1 MAGEPPIRSSFGDRP
16 VTKSP
21 NRLAAVILCAR
32 PGPIW
37 GGWTARGRIVVV
49 SADGDRLRVGL
60 LGGLRVTRGGAEL
73 PVTGA
78 RLRGLIAR
86 LAVAG
91 GRPVAPGHLVDA
103 LWPEEQPTD
112 PANALQSLIS
122 RLRRLLGGGETVA
135 QAEGGYRLGVEPDDV
150 DVNRFARLAAAGRES
165 LRAGDPAGAAGP
177 LGEAVAL
184 SIGGVPVTTATAT
197 PGTVDRGPAPIG
209 TTAGTVAPELA
220 EVAPAQAVRLAQ
232 AVVEATADL
241 AEAEIALGRAE
252 RAAARLTGLL
262 AEHPLNERLAALLV
276 DALTAQ
282 GRQADALAVY
292 ERVREALAERLG
304 ADPGAALRERHL
316 SLLRGTT
323 PLAPDRDVPGVPS
336 RFAEEP
342 PPTNLPEPLT
352 SFVGR
357 ADDLGRVDALL
368 AAGRLVTVLGPGGAG
383 KTRLAVEAARRRAGG
398 FRDGAWLVDLAS
410 VTEPAKV
417 GAAVVASAGL
427 RGSALFE
434 TAGRVRA
441 DGRGDV
447 DVLTERLY
455 GRQILLVVDNCEHLI
470 DAVAHLVS
478 ALLVRCPQLRVL
490 ATSREPLAVDGESLV
505 PLGPLGLPA
514 AGAAAAEAVRAP
526 AVRLFAE
533 RAAAVR
539 PGFTVDD
546 ATVGDVVRIVRGL
559 DGLPL
564 ALELAAA
571 RLRTLGLAGLAEGLS
586 DRFRVLTSGN
596 RTAQPRHR
604 TLRAVIAWSWNLLA
618 DDERVLAERVAVL
631 PGGVTVA
638 SAAAISGGTAVADL
652 LAALVDR
659 SLLQLAPGGR
669 YRMLETIREY
679 GIERLAE
686 QGVLA
691 DVRDVAARHLAVLAT
706 GYDARLRTSA
716 QVETLRTMR
725 AEYDNTLAALRH
737 FCDVGD
743 APAAVSLA
751 LDLCWYWQMFGRHAD
766 ATYWLS
772 AALSVPGDVDQVAAD
787 CAEAVLV
794 LNRTGTEPG
803 LMTET
808 AAQRRERVRG
818 LADRLAAHAEL
829 PGPAGAI
836 AAFILYFAGDN
847 ELAEQRINRLVDGPD
862 RWLTA
867 MAHTMRAQIAENN
880 GDVAQL
886 GLDAAAAL
894 DGFRA
899 LGDRWGQATVLP
911 LRALIRQYDGDLD
924 GALTDLRAARA
935 LAAEFGSLD
944 IADEIFIDLRWAD
957 LHMRRGEPD
966 EARAA
971 LAQARVRAG
980 RSGSAEMQLL
990 VDALEAG
997 MMIWLGELDRASELI
1012 GRASSGLGIGDDGN
1026 EMRLLLGGDH
1036 GFAIV
1041 GAVRASLAVRQG
1053 DAEAAEKALSM
1064 AYPAAVQ
1071 TQDMPILALV
1081 AVAAGGL
1088 AVLRGLPRE
1097 AAALLGAA
1105 ARLRGA
1111 HDHTA
1116 LDVTTVATAA
1126 RAALGEERF
1135 GEAYAAGWNLEAAAA
1150 QSRIDPARLAL
1161 ESGSP
1166 GVGA

>member
-1 MAGEPPIRSSFGDRP
+1 MSGD
-16 VTKSP
+16 S
-21 NRLAAVILCAR
+21 
-32 PGPIW
+32 
-37 GGWTARGRIVVV
+37 
-49 SADGDRLRVGL
+49 DRLRVGL
-60 LGGLRVTRGGAEL
+60 LGALRVTRGGVDL
-73 PVTGA
+73 PIPGA
-78 RLRGLIAR
+78 RLRGLLVR

-91 GRPVAPGHLVDA
+91 GRPVAPGRLAEA
-103 LWPEEQPTD
+103 LWPGEQPTD

-122 RLRRLLGGGETVA
+122 RLRRLLGGGDTVT
-135 QAEGGYRLGVEPDDV
+135 QAEGGYRLSVRPDDV
-150 DVNRFARLAAAGRES
+150 DVLRFERLAAVGRER

-184 SIGGVPVTTATAT
+184 TTGVPPPATAAGMPTPSGVVAGTAPGGVAAGTGPGSVVAGTAQGGDVAGTATGGVA
-197 PGTVDRGPAPIG
+197 
-209 TTAGTVAPELA
+209 AGGVAPELS
-220 EVAPAQAVRLAQ
+220 EVAPAQAVRLGQ
-232 AVVEATADL
+232 ILVEAVADL
-241 AEAEIALGRAE
+241 AEAETGLGAGE

-262 AEHPLNERLAALLV
+262 AEHPLNERIAALLI
-276 DALTAQ
+276 DALTAL

-292 ERVREALAERLG
+292 ERVRAALGDQLG
-304 ADPGAALRERHL
+304 TDPGAALRERHL
-316 SLLRGTT
+316 LLLRGTP
-323 PLAPDRDVPGVPS
+323 PLAPVRGATTVPEGGS
-336 RFAEEP
+336 DP

-357 ADDLGRVDALL
+357 ADDLARIDALL
-368 AAGRLVTVLGPGGAG
+368 AGGRLVTVLGPGGAG

-398 FRDGAWLVDLAS
+398 FRDGVWLVDLAS

-417 GAAVVASAGL
+417 GAAVVAAAGL

-434 TAGRVRA
+434 TANRVWA

-447 DVLTERLY
+447 DVLADRLY
-455 GRQILLVVDNCEHLI
+455 GRRILLVVDNCEHLI

-490 ATSREPLAVDGESLV
+490 TTSREPLAVDGESLV

-514 AGAAAAEAVRAP
+514 AGADPGDAVRAP
-526 AVRLFAE
+526 AVRLFTE

-539 PGFTVDD
+539 PGFAVD
-546 ATVGDVVRIVRGL
+546 AGTVGDVVRIVRGL

-571 RLRTLGLAGLAEGLS
+571 RLRTLGLAELADGLS
-586 DRFRVLTSGN
+586 DRFRLLTSGS

-618 DDERVLAERVAVL
+618 DDERALAERVAVL

-638 SAAAISGGTAVADL
+638 SAAVLAAGSATVADL

-686 QGVLA
+686 QGAL
-691 DVRDVAARHLAVLAT
+691 DGVRGLAARHLAGLVA
-706 GYDARLRTSA
+706 GYDAMLRTAA
-716 QVETLRTMR
+716 QMEALRMMR

-737 FCDVGD
+737 FCDAGD

-766 ATYWLS
+766 AAFWLS
-772 AALSVPGDVDQVAAD
+772 AALAVPGDVDPVAAD

-803 LMTET
+803 LLTET
-808 AAQRRERVRG
+808 AAQRRDRVRA
-818 LADRLAAHAEL
+818 LADRLAAHPEL

-847 ELAEQRINRLVDGPD
+847 DLAEERVNRLVDGPD
-862 RWLTA
+862 RWLSA
-867 MAHTMRAQIAENN
+867 MAHMMRAQIAENN
-880 GDVAQL
+880 GDVARM
-886 GLDAAAAL
+886 GRAAAIAL

-899 LGDRWGQATVLP
+899 IGDRWGQATVLP

-924 GALTDLRAARA
+924 GAFADLRAARA
-935 LAAEFGSLD
+935 FAAEFGSLD

-971 LAQARVRAG
+971 LAQARARAD
-980 RSGSAEMQLL
+980 RSDSTEMRLL

-997 MMIWLGELDRASELI
+997 MMLWLGDLDRATELI
-1012 GRASSGLGIGDDGN
+1012 DRAAAGIGLGGDSSDDV
-1026 EMRLLLGGDH
+1026 RLLLGGDH
-1036 GFAIV
+1036 GCAIV
-1041 GAVRASLAVRQG
+1041 GAVRASLAVRQ
-1053 DAEAAEKALSM
+1053 DDPETAEKALAV

-1088 AVLRGLPRE
+1088 AVQRGLPRE

-1116 LDVTTVATAA
+1116 LDVVMVATRA
-1126 RAALGEERF
+1126 RAALGEEGY
-1135 GEAYAAGWNLEAAAA
+1135 GEAYAAGWNLETAAA
-1150 QSRIDPARLAL
+1150 QSLIDPARLAI
-1161 ESGSP
+1161 ESGPSVVSGPP

>member
-1 MAGEPPIRSSFGDRP
+1 VRVDS
-16 VTKSP
+16 
-21 NRLAAVILCAR
+21 
-32 PGPIW
+32 
-37 GGWTARGRIVVV
+37 
-49 SADGDRLRVGL
+49 DRLSVGL

-73 PVTGA
+73 PMTGA
-78 RLRGLIAR
+78 RVRGLVVR

-91 GRPVAPGHLVDA
+91 GRPVAPGLLVEA
-103 LWPEEQPTD
+103 LWPEDQPTD
-112 PANALQSLIS
+112 PVNALQSLIS
-122 RLRRLLGGGETVA
+122 RLRRLLGGGDTVT
-135 QAEGGYRLGVEPDDV
+135 QAEGGYRLAVEPDDV
-150 DVNRFARLAAAGRES
+150 DVNRLARLAAAGRES

-177 LGEAVAL
+177 LGAAVAL
-184 SIGGVPVTTATAT
+184 TTGSFGAAVTPAGAVTSVPGGRDTAAA
-197 PGTVDRGPAPIG
+197 GRGPAPIG
-209 TTAGTVAPELA
+209 TGSGTIAPELA
-220 EVAPAQAVRLAQ
+220 EVAPAQAVRLGQ
-232 AVVEATADL
+232 AVVEAGADL
-241 AEAEIALGRAE
+241 AEAEIALGLAE
-252 RAAARLTGLL
+252 RAATRLTGLL
-262 AEHPLNERLAALLV
+262 AEHPLNERLAALLI

-292 ERVREALAERLG
+292 ERVRAALGAQFG

-316 SLLRGTT
+316 LLLRGTP
-323 PLAPDRDVPGVPS
+323 PLAPGRGPSTVPPRSGNDPD
-336 RFAEEP
+336 P

-383 KTRLAVEAARRRAGG
+383 KTRLAVEAARRRAER
-398 FRDGAWLVDLAS
+398 FRDGVWLVDLAS

-417 GAAVVASAGL
+417 GAAVVAAAGL

-434 TAGRVRA
+434 TANRVRP

-447 DVLTERLY
+447 DVLAERLY

-505 PLGPLGLPA
+505 PLGPLGLPGVG
-514 AGAAAAEAVRAP
+514 AGAADAARAP

-539 PGFTVDD
+539 PGFAVDD
-546 ATVGDVVRIVRGL
+546 RTVGDVVRIVRGL

-571 RLRTLGLAGLAEGLS
+571 RLRTLGLAELAAGLS
-586 DRFRVLTSGN
+586 DRFRLLTSGN

-638 SAAAISGGTAVADL
+638 TAAAISGGTAPVADL

-686 QGVLA
+686 QGALA
-691 DVRDVAARHLAVLAT
+691 AVRDLAARHLAGLVS
-706 GYDARLRTSA
+706 GYDDRLRTAA
-716 QVETLRTMR
+716 QVEALRAMR
-725 AEYDNTLAALRH
+725 AEYDNTLTSLRH

-743 APAAVSLA
+743 ARSAVSLA

-766 ATYWLS
+766 ASYWLS
-772 AALSVPGDVDQVAAD
+772 AALSVPGDVDPVAAD

-803 LMTET
+803 LVTET
-808 AAQRRERVRG
+808 AAQRRVRVRA
-818 LADRLAAHAEL
+818 LADRLAAHPEL

-847 ELAEQRINRLVDGPD
+847 DLAEQRITRLIDGPD
-862 RWLTA
+862 RWLSA
-867 MAHTMRAQIAENN
+867 MAHMMRAQIAENN
-880 GDVAQL
+880 GDVGQM
-886 GLDAAAAL
+886 GRDAATAL
-894 DGFRA
+894 DEFRA

-924 GALTDLRAARA
+924 GALADLRAARA

-966 EARAA
+966 EARIAV
-971 LAQARVRAG
+971 AQARTRAG
-980 RSGSAEMQLL
+980 NSGSSEMRLL

-997 MMIWLGELDRASELI
+997 MLIWLGDLDRAAELI
-1012 GRASSGLGIGDDGN
+1012 SRAAAQAGIDGG
-1026 EMRLLLGGDH
+1026 ETEDMRLLLGGDH
-1036 GFAIV
+1036 GCAIV
-1041 GAVRASLAVRQG
+1041 GAVRATLAVHQNDLDTAG
-1053 DAEAAEKALSM
+1053 KALAM

-1081 AVAAGGL
+1081 AVAAAGL
-1088 AVLRGLPRE
+1088 AVQRGLLRE

-1116 LDVTTVATAA
+1116 LDVLMVATRA
-1126 RAALGEERF
+1126 RAALGEEGF
-1135 GEAYAAGWNLEAAAA
+1135 GEAYAAGWNLEASAA
-1150 QSRIDPARLAL
+1150 QSLVDPARLAIG
-1161 ESGSP
+1161 SGSP

>member
-1 MAGEPPIRSSFGDRP
+1 
-16 VTKSP
+16 
-21 NRLAAVILCAR
+21 
-32 PGPIW
+32 
-37 GGWTARGRIVVV
+37 
-49 SADGDRLRVGL
+49 
-60 LGGLRVTRGGAEL
+60 
-73 PVTGA
+73 
-78 RLRGLIAR
+78 
-86 LAVAG
+86 
-91 GRPVAPGHLVDA
+91 
-103 LWPEEQPTD
+103 
-112 PANALQSLIS
+112 
-122 RLRRLLGGGETVA
+122 
-135 QAEGGYRLGVEPDDV
+135 
-150 DVNRFARLAAAGRES
+150 
-165 LRAGDPAGAAGP
+165 
-177 LGEAVAL
+177 
-184 SIGGVPVTTATAT
+184 
-197 PGTVDRGPAPIG
+197 
-209 TTAGTVAPELA
+209 
-220 EVAPAQAVRLAQ
+220 
-232 AVVEATADL
+232 
-241 AEAEIALGRAE
+241 
-252 RAAARLTGLL
+252 
-262 AEHPLNERLAALLV
+262 
-276 DALTAQ
+276 
-282 GRQADALAVY
+282 
-292 ERVREALAERLG
+292 
-304 ADPGAALRERHL
+304 
-316 SLLRGTT
+316 
-323 PLAPDRDVPGVPS
+323 
-336 RFAEEP
+336 
-342 PPTNLPEPLT
+342 
-352 SFVGR
+352 
-357 ADDLGRVDALL
+357 
-368 AAGRLVTVLGPGGAG
+368 
-383 KTRLAVEAARRRAGG
+383 
-398 FRDGAWLVDLAS
+398 
-410 VTEPAKV
+410 
-417 GAAVVASAGL
+417 
-427 RGSALFE
+427 
-434 TAGRVRA
+434 
-441 DGRGDV
+441 
-447 DVLTERLY
+447 
-455 GRQILLVVDNCEHLI
+455 
-470 DAVAHLVS
+470 
-478 ALLVRCPQLRVL
+478 VL

-539 PGFTVDD
+539 PGFAVDD
-546 ATVGDVVRIVRGL
+546 GTVGDVVRIVRGL

-571 RLRTLGLAGLAEGLS
+571 RLRTLGLTELADGLS

-618 DDERVLAERVAVL
+618 DDERVLAERIAVL
-631 PGGVTVA
+631 PGGVTVS
-638 SAAAISGGTAVADL
+638 SAAAVSGGAAGVADL

-659 SLLQLAPGGR
+659 SLLQLVPGGR

-691 DVRDVAARHLAVLAT
+691 AVRDVAARHLAVLAA

-716 QVETLRTMR
+716 QMEALRAMR

-743 APAAVSLA
+743 ARAAVSLA

-766 ATYWLS
+766 AFYWLS
-772 AALSVPGDVDQVAAD
+772 AALSVPGDVDRVAAD

-808 AAQRRERVRG
+808 AAQRRDRVRG
-818 LADRLAAHAEL
+818 LADRLAAHPEI

-836 AAFILYFAGDN
+836 TAFILYFAGDN
-847 ELAEQRINRLVDGPD
+847 ELAEQRVNRLVDGPD
-862 RWLTA
+862 RWLSA
-867 MAHTMRAQIAENN
+867 MAHMMRAQIAENN
-880 GDVAQL
+880 GDVAQVAR
-886 GLDAAAAL
+886 DAAAAL

-924 GALTDLRAARA
+924 GALGDLRAARA

-971 LAQARVRAG
+971 LEQARARAG
-980 RSGSAEMQLL
+980 RSGSGEMQLL

-1012 GRASSGLGIGDDGN
+1012 GRASSGLGLGDDEN

-1053 DAEAAEKALSM
+1053 DPEAAEKALST

-1081 AVAAGGL
+1081 AVAAAGL
-1088 AVLRGLPRE
+1088 ALLRGLPRE

-1116 LDVTTVATAA
+1116 LDVMTVSTAA
-1126 RAALGEERF
+1126 RAALGEEGF
-1135 GEAYAAGWNLEAAAA
+1135 GEAYTAGWSLEATAA
-1150 QSRIDPARLAL
+1150 QSLIDPARLAL
-1161 ESGSP
+1161 ESGAP

>member
-1 MAGEPPIRSSFGDRP
+1 
-16 VTKSP
+16 
-21 NRLAAVILCAR
+21 
-32 PGPIW
+32 
-37 GGWTARGRIVVV
+37 V
-49 SADGDRLRVGL
+49 SADGDRLSVGL
-60 LGGLRVTRGGAEL
+60 LGGLRVSRGGAAL
-73 PVTGA
+73 PIPGA
-78 RLRGLIAR
+78 RLRGLVAR

-91 GRPVAPGHLVDA
+91 GRPVTPGMLAEA
-103 LWPEEQPTD
+103 LWPDEQPAD

-122 RLRRLLGGGETVA
+122 RLRRLLGGGDTVI
-135 QAEGGYRLGVEPDDV
+135 QTDGGYRLAVGPDDV
-150 DVNRFARLAAAGRES
+150 DVTRFERLAAAGRDC

-184 SIGGVPVTTATAT
+184 AT
-197 PGTVDRGPAPIG
+197 
-209 TTAGTVAPELA
+209 GTVAPELA
-220 EVAPAQAVRLAQ
+220 AVAPAQAVRLAQ
-232 AVVEATADL
+232 AVVEAAADL
-241 AEAEIALGRAE
+241 TEAEIALGAPG

-276 DALTAQ
+276 DALVAQ

-292 ERVREALAERLG
+292 ERVREALAEQLG

-316 SLLRGTT
+316 ALLRGTT
-323 PLAPDRDVPGVPS
+323 PLPPVRVGVAVQQKEPS
-336 RFAEEP
+336 
-342 PPTNLPEPLT
+342 PTNLPEPLT

-357 ADDLGRVDALL
+357 ADDLARIDMLL
-368 AAGRLVTVLGPGGAG
+368 ATGRLVTVLGPGGAG
-383 KTRLAVEAARRRAGG
+383 KTRLAVEAARRRADG
-398 FRDGAWLVDLAS
+398 FRDGVWLVDLAS

-434 TAGRVRA
+434 TANRVWA
-441 DGRGDV
+441 DWRDDV
-447 DVLTERLY
+447 DVLADRLH

-470 DAVAHLVS
+470 DAIAHLVS

-505 PLGPLGLPA
+505 PLGPLGLPGTG
-514 AGAAAAEAVRAP
+514 AGAEEAAAAP

-539 PGFTVDD
+539 PDFTVDD
-546 ATVGDVVRIVRGL
+546 ATVRDVVRIVRGL

-571 RLRTLGLAGLAEGLS
+571 RLRTLGLSELAAGLS
-586 DRFRVLTSGN
+586 DRFRLLTSGS

-631 PGGVTVA
+631 PGGVTVS
-638 SAAAISGGTAVADL
+638 SAAALGGSATTVADT

-686 QGVLA
+686 QGSLGA
-691 DVRDVAARHLAVLAT
+691 VRDLAARHLAVLVA
-706 GYDARLRTSA
+706 GYDARLRTAA
-716 QVETLRTMR
+716 QVEALRAVR

-737 FCDVGD
+737 FCDSGD
-743 APAAVSLA
+743 ARAAVSLA

-766 ATYWLS
+766 AAYWL
-772 AALSVPGDVDQVAAD
+772 AEALAVPGDVDPVAAD

-794 LNRTGTEPG
+794 LNRTDHEPG
-803 LMTET
+803 LLTGT
-808 AAQRRERVRG
+808 AAQRRDRVRA
-818 LADRLAAHAEL
+818 LADRLAAHPEL

-836 AAFILYFAGDN
+836 AAFILFFAGDN
-847 ELAEQRINRLVDGPD
+847 ELAEQRVSRLIEGPD
-862 RWLTA
+862 RWMSAL
-867 MAHTMRAQIAENN
+867 AHMMRAQIAENN
-880 GDVAQL
+880 GDVEQM
-886 GLDAAAAL
+886 GRDAAAAL

-899 LGDRWGQATVLP
+899 LGDRWGQATALP

-924 GALTDLRAARA
+924 GALTDLRAARG

-944 IADEIFIDLRWAD
+944 VADEIFIDLRWAD
-957 LHMRRGEPD
+957 LHMRRGERD

-980 RSGSAEMQLL
+980 RSGSSEMQLL

-997 MMIWLGELDRASELI
+997 TLIWLGDLDRAADLI
-1012 GRASSGLGIGDDGN
+1012 ERAAAGIGLGISDGN
-1026 EMRLLLGGDH
+1026 PEDMRLLLGGDH
-1036 GFAIV
+1036 GCAIV
-1041 GAVRASLAVRQG
+1041 GAVRASLAVHQG
-1053 DAEAAEKALSM
+1053 DPDAAEKALAV

-1088 AVLRGLPRE
+1088 AVQRGRPRE

-1116 LDVTTVATAA
+1116 LDVIMVTGRA
-1126 RAALGEERF
+1126 RAALGEEEF
-1135 GEAYAAGWNLEAAAA
+1135 GAAYAAGWNLETAAA
-1150 QSRIDPARLAL
+1150 QSLIDPARLAI
-1161 ESGSP
+1161 ESGRQ
-1166 GVGA
+1166 ALRE